1 MSLPLSPL
9 LPSPRP
15 SSASPAVPSFLLLS
29 RCPAVCSVCVCAE
42 HFIYFVSEF
51 KLIETKELQPLQD
64 LIATLM
70 GKEGAKGAGAPEGAA
85 GSAAASSSPASA
97 EAASAE

>member
-1 MSLPLSPL
+1 MLANFSLRSSLPPL
-9 LPSPRP
+9 RP
-15 SSASPAVPSFLLLS
+15 L
-29 RCPAVCSVCVCAE
+29 CCVSAE

-70 GKEGAKGAGAPEGAA
+70 GKEGAKGAGAPD